1 MSGGGHQASF
11 QGFGKGNGRQQ
22 TMQMRGGSSASSSS
36 SSMSSNTT
44 RLPSGMMAS
53 SYSSSSSS
61 SSGPC
66 QIGQGLLGENAG
78 SVASALAA
86 TMEAA
91 SKAAAAGQ
99 GQQMT
104 VTTETSTSQVP
115 SLSDGTSQ
123 MMTTVTT
130 RKMSMSSGGTMGT
143 IAEMPPFP
151 GSMQGSTHLASPVS
165 SANIQELNRI
175 HKAGNAD
182 VSRFTTEDF
191 GMCHRHLSDSV
202 TLSRFRSKNNNQKG
216 ENGDKRDNMI
226 KLAERIMNTVLQA
239 ESFAEVNVLMNL
251 RELSA
256 IGRVDRISC
265 QFAKIATEKG
275 FADFFATVWLKL
287 NQIDIKDQLTYPGQ
301 YIAVNLLLDAT
312 QRFTEVNQA
321 LCKDMGRRC
330 LPALLSILNDPF
342 YSCDALNG
350 DDEQTRWMSR
360 KEFLKKIFSIICNC
374 LRNYPDNRE
383 VLRMHNAASYIQTFL
398 ESNSY
403 VLRAKALNILAYIVT
418 EDEND
423 KLNTSPKNAEFMVNV
438 LQSTLADDKEKS
450 DHYSPNTDHFAIEVV
465 EAIQHLAANDGNKRK
480 FVQAGI
486 LPHLGSL
493 IDGWDDERKEALQTL
508 WILSFNQD
516 NKEDIKKEK
525 KCMEAVQRLA
535 QNEASSRQ
543 CQSILWNVGALT
555 SDQLAK
561 QGAINGKGQTAGKG
575 STSSNGGKQSLT
587 NYVMLSYQWDV
598 QREILAVN
606 ELLKANGFEVWIDV
620 EQMGG
625 STLEAMAHAVENAA
639 VVVLCF
645 SEKYKDSP
653 ACRTEAEYT
662 YKLRKPVVPLKMQ
675 NGYDPNG
682 WLGAML
688 GTKFYIEMY
697 KLDLVDKNGHLL
709 IRELANRGCKSSGDG
724 GGSKAVAGKT
734 SSDEDKSGETDESNG
749 LPAGVVPVEK
759 SPEAAHHRANGG
771 FAGVP
776 TTSWKGLAP
785 VCSSNVIKWTNQ
797 QALYWI
803 EENGFPRLTPWFK
816 GWDGED
822 LLGLK
827 EMSISAPL
835 VFYRKM
841 ESEFGLKKTLELV
854 RFKRLLDKII

>member
-1 MSGGGHQASF
+1 MSGGGNQAGF

-22 TMQMRGGSSASSSS
+22 KMQMRGGSSASSS

-61 SSGPC
+61 SSGPS

-130 RKMSMSSGGTMGT
+130 RKMAMSSGGTMGT

-151 GSMQGSTHLASPVS
+151 GNMQGSTHLASPVS

-202 TLSRFRSKNNNQKG
+202 TLSRFRSKNNNQKE

-265 QFAKIATEKG
+265 QFAEIATEKG

-374 LRNYPDNRE
+374 LRKYPDNRE

-398 ESNSY
+398 ESSSF

-465 EAIQHLAANDGNKRK
+465 EAIQHLAANDGNKVRK
-480 FVQAGI
+480 LSNIVI
-486 LPHLGSL
+486 YTL
-493 IDGWDDERKEALQTL
+493 I
-508 WILSFNQD
+508 
-516 NKEDIKKEK
+516 NKD
-525 KCMEAVQRLA
+525 
-535 QNEASSRQ
+535 
-543 CQSILWNVGALT
+543 
-555 SDQLAK
+555 
-561 QGAINGKGQTAGKG
+561 
-575 STSSNGGKQSLT
+575 
-587 NYVMLSYQWDV
+587 
-598 QREILAVN
+598 
-606 ELLKANGFEVWIDV
+606 
-620 EQMGG
+620 
-625 STLEAMAHAVENAA
+625 
-639 VVVLCF
+639 
-645 SEKYKDSP
+645 
-653 ACRTEAEYT
+653 
-662 YKLRKPVVPLKMQ
+662 
-675 NGYDPNG
+675 
-682 WLGAML
+682 
-688 GTKFYIEMY
+688 
-697 KLDLVDKNGHLL
+697 
-709 IRELANRGCKSSGDG
+709 
-724 GGSKAVAGKT
+724 
-734 SSDEDKSGETDESNG
+734 
-749 LPAGVVPVEK
+749 
-759 SPEAAHHRANGG
+759 
-771 FAGVP
+771 
-776 TTSWKGLAP
+776 
-785 VCSSNVIKWTNQ
+785 
-797 QALYWI
+797 
-803 EENGFPRLTPWFK
+803 
-816 GWDGED
+816 
-822 LLGLK
+822 
-827 EMSISAPL
+827 
-835 VFYRKM
+835 
-841 ESEFGLKKTLELV
+841 
-854 RFKRLLDKII
+854 